1 MRESCDKNVIMPLRG
16 EMAGWEKAK
25 PEASRAGIFPNA
37 TMYREAGALSDVGLV
52 KGEILALQYQKLTFN
67 HKDAELFSCVT
78 VLKIRIASYT
88 VAANNSRTNDL
99 ILQVQ

>member
-25 PEASRAGIFPNA
+25 PEASRAGIFPA
-37 TMYREAGALSDVGLV
+37 VRQSDVGLV
-52 KGEILALQYQKLTFN
+52 KGEILALQYQKLAFN
-67 HKDAELFSCVT
+67 HKDAELLSCVT

>member
-25 PEASRAGIFPNA
+25 PEAEQEFFP
-37 TMYREAGALSDVGLV
+37 LSDVGLV
-52 KGEILALQYQKLTFN
+52 KDEILALQYQKLTFN
-67 HKDAELFSCVT
+67 HKDAELLSCVT